1 MSMNL
6 SKNWFKKITE
16 RYDDESKAWEFD
28 QRVGGMLDMLD
39 ELLNERYGDDGQP
52 FGAWQKPEITLK
64 FGSKYCKMLHANR
77 GGSNTTEYTGRHVAG
92 FLDLDGNILMAA
104 SYNAPCLNGARSNIF
119 DEDFGKTGFGDMGR
133 VRYKS

>member
-6 SKNWFKKITE
+6 SKNWFKKVE
-16 RYDDESKAWEFD
+16 ARYDDESKAWEFD
-28 QRVGGMLDMLD
+28 QRVGGMLDMMD
-39 ELLNERYGDDGQP
+39 ELLDERFGDDGQP

-64 FGSKYCKMLHANR
+64 FGSKYCKILHANR
-77 GGSNTTEYTGRHVAG
+77 GMKAGEYTGRHVIG
-92 FLDLDGNILMAA
+92 FLDLDGNVLLAA

-119 DEDFGKTGFGDMGR
+119 DEDFGKTGFNSGGR